1 MEISGMG
8 RNGLVRTQKT
18 VFAARLRTN
27 QVRKGGASDTS
38 RKKSQDGANRRRR
51 LRNDG
56 DARNRMYFYP
66 FGVKRVL
73 HQTTNNANMR
83 ADSGKIDLV
92 RETLTRGLGVG
103 LSYRELADNFEH
115 QITTFITYVSCV
127 Q

>member
-1 MEISGMG
+1 MDWFERRRRFIQLAFARIKRAKMG
-8 RNGLVRTQKT
+8 HPTPAERSK
-18 VFAARLRTN
+18 
-27 QVRKGGASDTS
+27 
-38 RKKSQDGANRRRR
+38 DGAKRRRR

-73 HQTTNNANMR
+73 HQTANNANMR

-115 QITTFITYVSCV
+115 QVTTFITYVSCV